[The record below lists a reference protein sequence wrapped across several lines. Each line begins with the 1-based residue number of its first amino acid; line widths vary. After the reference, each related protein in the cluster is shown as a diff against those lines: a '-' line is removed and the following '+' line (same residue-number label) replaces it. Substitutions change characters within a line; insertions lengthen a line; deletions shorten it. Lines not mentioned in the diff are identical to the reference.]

1 MKILLLGGF
10 FGSGKTTVL
19 LCIAEAMLTMGY
31 RLCVLENGSA
41 TNSISSRFSQRED
54 MAVSAI
60 KEGCICC
67 EATGNLIEALRNME
81 TEYAPDWVLV
91 ELAGVGFA
99 DTVKESVLQYL
110 PGNHRIIAMT
120 IIDAE
125 KWQKFIRAMEPVA
138 TRQLRSADI
147 IVINKTDKKPET
159 EPIIADVNRIAPDRI
174 ILPMQA
180 ESDSG
185 KALAELL
192 EKLAALS

>member
-19 LCIAEAMLTMGY
+19 LRIAEVMLTLDY
-31 RLCVLENGSA
+31 KVCVLENGST
-41 TNSISSRFSQRED
+41 TNSIFSRFSQREG

-67 EATGNLIEALRNME
+67 QATGNLIEALRNME
-81 TEYAPDWVLV
+81 TEYAPEWVLV

-99 DTVKESVLQYL
+99 DTVKESILQYL

-147 IVINKTDKKPET
+147 IVINKTDKNPGIES
-159 EPIIADVNRIAPDRI
+159 ILADINRIAPERI

-180 ESDSG
+180 ASDSG
-185 KALAELL
+185 KTLAELL